1 MLKKFGGFRKMSYLC
16 IIEKERIIFINS
28 KRQVMD
34 REQILNVIRGLA
46 MSQGFY
52 GRLLQQIDEDTE
64 ILDELENQHF
74 TDVVDLILYIEG

>member
-1 MLKKFGGFRKMSYLC
+1 MLKKFGGFRKIPYLC

-34 REQILNVIRGLA
+34 REQILNAIRGLA

-52 GRLLQQIDEDTE
+52 GRLLQRIDEDTE

-74 TDVVDLILYIEG
+74 TDVVDMILYIEG